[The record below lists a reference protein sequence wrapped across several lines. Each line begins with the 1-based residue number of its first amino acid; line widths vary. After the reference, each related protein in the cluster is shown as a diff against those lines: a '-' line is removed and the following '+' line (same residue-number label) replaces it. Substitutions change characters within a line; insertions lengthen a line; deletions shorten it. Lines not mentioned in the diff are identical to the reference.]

1 MSAASERLRQEA
13 ETFDLQK
20 AHADRWFAWR
30 LASAYVGLGLLP
42 VIGGFSIW
50 VIATPEHRSTT
61 VVLWATGVLGTEILG
76 VVVALVRMALNPSA
90 SPKLMPVTP
99 AAKRLPRQ
107 ASGT

>member
-1 MSAASERLRQEA
+1 MSAAAERLRQEA
-13 ETFDLQK
+13 ETFDLRK

-30 LASAYVGLGLLP
+30 LAAAYVGLVQLP
-42 VIGGFSIW
+42 VISSFCIW
-50 VIATPEHRSTT
+50 IIATPEQRAPT

-76 VVVALVRMALNPSA
+76 VVVAVVRMALNPSA

-107 ASGT
+107 SSGA